1 MLAVAVEDPA
11 LRTSDDMAAYVT
23 EARSRGQPV
32 PAFLLPK
39 DDPHHQPPHLAIT
52 EMSATLGGS
61 AHNAATE
68 PAPGPPHHEAMRL
81 QRLLWDAGSQPP
93 PKAQVDT
100 AGGEPYPITIFK
112 NIYSTIL
119 LIFSMV
125 FIHGLI
131 FNNLTQFSADTSS
144 VRATV
149 LLWAAIVWLAMI
161 EGGQASHVGLAP
173 VDQELYK
180 DSHPVAYRCANHC
193 NKGDNLNRYLLGRQF
208 GVIFVVFCVNLSG
221 APKADD
227 DDCAG
232 CPRASDLWGYPDW
245 IISIFFSTGFAM
257 ILFTCMVGQLN
268 TQVNASIRMLDFVN
282 NRFSLFTYWGCIFVE
297 FTGFVHFSYAIQR
310 MVGAAAGKPIESKD
324 EPKTGFGLVFFWF
337 RVLLSFAILTFSLVV
352 TIAALFDG
360 KTTMW
365 DGVPNVVAVILFFL
379 LMSVVGMLE
388 GMQIAF
394 FAVAKLTDAERGNN
408 TWAKKTCDI
417 LYNRR
422 DGLNL
427 PAFMI
432 GRQLC
437 VVTCFFVI
445 ARVTTQNVEEGEQNV
460 MGLPDGVQ
468 NFLNFGFQGALICTI
483 LGSISWQ
490 LVAQAFPVAF
500 LSNPVTYLLLRL
512 CLFLEATGIC
522 NGAWVLAAIHRR
534 VAGLQKD
541 EVYIGT
547 AEERRARMAKLSQ
560 DETSGEP

>member
-1 MLAVAVEDPA
+1 
-11 LRTSDDMAAYVT
+11 
-23 EARSRGQPV
+23 
-32 PAFLLPK
+32 
-39 DDPHHQPPHLAIT
+39 
-52 EMSATLGGS
+52 
-61 AHNAATE
+61 
-68 PAPGPPHHEAMRL
+68 
-81 QRLLWDAGSQPP
+81 
-93 PKAQVDT
+93 
-100 AGGEPYPITIFK
+100 
-112 NIYSTIL
+112 
-119 LIFSMV
+119 
-125 FIHGLI
+125 
-131 FNNLTQFSADTSS
+131 
-144 VRATV
+144 
-149 LLWAAIVWLAMI
+149 
-161 EGGQASHVGLAP
+161 
-173 VDQELYK
+173 
-180 DSHPVAYRCANHC
+180 
-193 NKGDNLNRYLLGRQF
+193 
-208 GVIFVVFCVNLSG
+208 
-221 APKADD
+221 
-227 DDCAG
+227 
-232 CPRASDLWGYPDW
+232 
-245 IISIFFSTGFAM
+245 
-257 ILFTCMVGQLN
+257 
-268 TQVNASIRMLDFVN
+268 MLD
-282 NRFSLFTYWGCIFVE
+282 
-297 FTGFVHFSYAIQR
+297 
-310 MVGAAAGKPIESKD
+310 
-324 EPKTGFGLVFFWF
+324 
-337 RVLLSFAILTFSLVV
+337 
-352 TIAALFDG
+352 
-360 KTTMW
+360 
-365 DGVPNVVAVILFFL
+365 
-379 LMSVVGMLE
+379 